1 MGARQA
7 VLLTPSESTRPTQLL
22 SCKQT
27 APVTPLESALIEVLI
42 LKSFKFFRMNTYEKH
57 RGEGVLLLTRH
68 PMKDVCPE
76 RPSEARDL
84 SWNPMRESVLRSIA
98 TTEGSDL
105 VGKDLSTYPMRI
117 AVLPAPS
124 FSGSESAAADESKD
138 LSSHEESSSK
148 QALRPGEPL
157 FHRSPACLEP
167 AVVGGVASHQPAPT
181 LSGPLAGRI
190 FAAAP
195 EGASHVRSH
204 QTCHGHAD
212 SHRVR

>member
-1 MGARQA
+1 MGSRQA
-7 VLLTPSESTRPTQLL
+7 VLLTPSKSSGTARLL
-22 SCKQT
+22 S
-27 APVTPLESALIEVLI
+27 PLESTLIEVLI

-98 TTEGSDL
+98 T
-105 VGKDLSTYPMRI
+105 KDLCTHPMRI

-157 FHRSPACLEP
+157 FHRSPACPEP

-190 FAAAP
+190 FAAASQ
-195 EGASHVRSH
+195 GASHVRSH
-204 QTCHGHAD
+204 QTRHAHTNP
-212 SHRVR
+212 HRIR

>member
-1 MGARQA
+1 MGFGQA
-7 VLLTPSESTRPTQLL
+7 VLLTPSRFSGTTRLL
-22 SCKQT
+22 S
-27 APVTPLESALIEVLI
+27 PLESTLIEVLI

-98 TTEGSDL
+98 T
-105 VGKDLSTYPMRI
+105 KDPSTHPMRI
-117 AVLPAPS
+117 AVLLAPS
-124 FSGSESAAADESKD
+124 FSGSESAAADESDD
-138 LSSHEESSSK
+138 LSSHEESSFN
-148 QALRPGEPL
+148 QALRRGEPL
-157 FHRSPACLEP
+157 FHRSPACPEP
-167 AVVGGVASHQPAPT
+167 AVVGGVASHPLAPT
-181 LSGPLAGRI
+181 LSRPLAGRI

-212 SHRVR
+212 SHRVRQYGHYLRPRRPLLR

>member
-1 MGARQA
+1 MGSRQV
-7 VLLTPSESTRPTQLL
+7 VLLTPSKSSGMARLL
-22 SCKQT
+22 S
-27 APVTPLESALIEVLI
+27 PLESTLTEVLI
-42 LKSFKFFRMNTYEKH
+42 LKGFKFFRMNTYEKH

-98 TTEGSDL
+98 T
-105 VGKDLSTYPMRI
+105 KDLSTHPMRI
-117 AVLPAPS
+117 AVLSAPS
-124 FSGSESAAADESKD
+124 FSGSERSESKD

-157 FHRSPACLEP
+157 FHRSPACPEP

>member
-1 MGARQA
+1 MGSRQA
-7 VLLTPSESTRPTQLL
+7 VLLTPSKSSGTARLL
-22 SCKQT
+22 S
-27 APVTPLESALIEVLI
+27 PLESTLIEVLI

-98 TTEGSDL
+98 T
-105 VGKDLSTYPMRI
+105 KDLCTHPMRI

-138 LSSHEESSSK
+138 LSPEFGIQMLKRS
-148 QALRPGEPL
+148 GECRGSGAGERGGARGFQKFL
-157 FHRSPACLEP
+157 CVFADV
-167 AVVGGVASHQPAPT
+167 AVA
-181 LSGPLAGRI
+181 
-190 FAAAP
+190 
-195 EGASHVRSH
+195 EN
-204 QTCHGHAD
+204 
-212 SHRVR
+212 

>member
-1 MGARQA
+1 MGFRQA
-7 VLLTPSESTRPTQLL
+7 TLLTPSRSSGTARLL
-22 SCKQT
+22 S
-27 APVTPLESALIEVLI
+27 PLESTLMEVLI

-57 RGEGVLLLTRH
+57 RGEGVLLLTTH
-68 PMKDVCPE
+68 PMRMRILSE
-76 RPSEARDL
+76 RSESKDL
-84 SWNPMRESVLRSIA
+84 SSHPMRESVLRSIA
-98 TTEGSDL
+98 T
-105 VGKDLSTYPMRI
+105 KDLCTHPMRMRI
-117 AVLPAPS
+117 L
-124 FSGSESAAADESKD
+124 SERSESKD

-157 FHRSPACLEP
+157 FHRSPACPEP
-167 AVVGGVASHQPAPT
+167 AVVGGVASHPLAQT

>member
-1 MGARQA
+1 MGSRQA
-7 VLLTPSESTRPTQLL
+7 TLLTPSESSGTARLL
-22 SCKQT
+22 S
-27 APVTPLESALIEVLI
+27 PLESTLTEVLI

-98 TTEGSDL
+98 T
-105 VGKDLSTYPMRI
+105 KDLCTHPMRI

-138 LSSHEESSSK
+138 LSSHEESFSNR
-148 QALRPGEPL
+148 AHRLGEPL
-157 FHRSPACLEP
+157 LHQSRAASLPRLCQGHLLVESSQQPPRSFPCPKPPNPPCA
-167 AVVGGVASHQPAPT
+167 HQPAANPI
-181 LSGPLAGRI
+181 AWAR
-190 FAAAP
+190 
-195 EGASHVRSH
+195 
-204 QTCHGHAD
+204 
-212 SHRVR
+212 

>member
-1 MGARQA
+1 MRNIGGR
-7 VLLTPSESTRPTQLL
+7 
-22 SCKQT
+22 
-27 APVTPLESALIEVLI
+27 
-42 LKSFKFFRMNTYEKH
+42 
-57 RGEGVLLLTRH
+57 VLLLTRH

-98 TTEGSDL
+98 T
-105 VGKDLSTYPMRI
+105 KDLCTHPMRI

-157 FHRSPACLEP
+157 FHRSPACPEP

-181 LSGPLAGRI
+181 FSGPLAGRI
-190 FAAAP
+190 FAAASQ
-195 EGASHVRSH
+195 GASHVLSH
-204 QTCHGHAD
+204 QTSHA
-212 SHRVR
+212 HPTPHPLRYHA

>member
-1 MGARQA
+1 MGSRQA
-7 VLLTPSESTRPTQLL
+7 VLLTPSKSSGTARLL
-22 SCKQT
+22 S
-27 APVTPLESALIEVLI
+27 PLESTLIEVLI

-98 TTEGSDL
+98 T
-105 VGKDLSTYPMRI
+105 KDLSTHPMRMRI
-117 AVLPAPS
+117 L
-124 FSGSESAAADESKD
+124 SERSESKD

-157 FHRSPACLEP
+157 FHRSPACPEP

-190 FAAAP
+190 FAAASQ
-195 EGASHVRSH
+195 GASHVRSH